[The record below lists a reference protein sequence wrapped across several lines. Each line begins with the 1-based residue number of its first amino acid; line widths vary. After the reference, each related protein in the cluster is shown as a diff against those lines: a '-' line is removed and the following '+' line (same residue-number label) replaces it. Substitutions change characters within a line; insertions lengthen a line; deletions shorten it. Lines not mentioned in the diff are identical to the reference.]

1 LEIGIWNLLE
11 IWKLGFGISDPVTQK
26 LPRTLLYRVYMEK
39 EMADRYEIRLSGSG
53 GQGLILMGII
63 LAEAIGVYDGKYV
76 AQTQSY
82 GPEARGGSSK
92 SEVIVSDE
100 EIDYPKAMKLDLLL
114 AMNQKSCDE
123 FYPDLKPDGLLIVD
137 STFVTQI
144 PTSKAFQ
151 IPFTGIA
158 RERFKRE
165 VVANIVAL
173 GSLSQLSPIVSAR
186 AVESAV
192 LARVPKGTEKLNR
205 DALKAGMNAAKQAKK
220 AWMNSEVVPEVPKED
235 LLDSY

>member
-1 LEIGIWNLLE
+1 M
-11 IWKLGFGISDPVTQK
+11 P
-26 LPRTLLYRVYMEK
+26 Y
-39 EMADRYEIRLSGSG
+39 RYEIRLSGSG

-63 LAEAIGVYDGKYV
+63 LAEAIGIYDGKFV

-100 EIDYPKAMKLDLLL
+100 EIDYPKAMQLDLLL

-123 FYPDLKPDGLLIVD
+123 FYPDLKPEGLLIVD
-137 STFVTQI
+137 STFVTQV
-144 PTSKAFQ
+144 PTLKAFQ
-151 IPFTGIA
+151 IPFTRMA
-158 RERFKRE
+158 REKFKRE
-165 VVANIVAL
+165 VVANIIAL
-173 GSLSQLSPIVSAR
+173 GALTQLSPIISSK

-205 DALKAGMNAAKQAKK
+205 DALKAGIAAAKK
-220 AWMNSEVVPEVPKED
+220 AKKEWMETEATPEIPKED

>member
-1 LEIGIWNLLE
+1 M
-11 IWKLGFGISDPVTQK
+11 GF
-26 LPRTLLYRVYMEK
+26 
-39 EMADRYEIRLSGSG
+39 RYEIRLSGSG

-63 LAEAIGVYDGKYV
+63 LAEAIGIYDGKYV

-92 SEVIVSDE
+92 SEVIASDE
-100 EIDYPKAMKLDLLL
+100 EIDYPKAMQLDLLL

-123 FYPDLKPDGLLIVD
+123 FYPDLKPEGLLIVD
-137 STFVTQI
+137 STFVTQL

-151 IPFTGIA
+151 IPFTRIA
-158 RERFKRE
+158 REKFTRE
-165 VVANIVAL
+165 VVANIIAL
-173 GSLSQLSPIVSAR
+173 GALTQLTPMVSPK

-205 DALKAGMNAAKQAKK
+205 DALRAGMTAAKQAKK
-220 AWMNSEVVPEVPKED
+220 EWMKMEKPPQVPQED

>member
-1 LEIGIWNLLE
+1 MG
-11 IWKLGFGISDPVTQK
+11 S
-26 LPRTLLYRVYMEK
+26 
-39 EMADRYEIRLSGSG
+39 RYEIRLSGSG

-63 LAEAIGVYDGKYV
+63 LAEAIGIYDGKYV

-114 AMNQKSCDE
+114 AMTQKSCDE
-123 FYPDLKPDGLLIVD
+123 FFPDLKSDGTLIVD
-137 STFVTQI
+137 STFVTQL
-144 PTSKAFQ
+144 PTPKAFQ
-151 IPFTGIA
+151 IPFTRIA
-158 RERFKRE
+158 REKFKRE
-165 VVANIVAL
+165 VVANIIAL
-173 GSLSQLSPIVSAR
+173 GALSQLTPIVSAK
-186 AVESAV
+186 AIELAA

-205 DALKAGMNAAKQAKK
+205 DALRAGMNAAKQAKK

>member
-1 LEIGIWNLLE
+1 MLE

-63 LAEAIGVYDGKYV
+63 LAEAIGIYDGKYV

>member
-1 LEIGIWNLLE
+1 MG
-11 IWKLGFGISDPVTQK
+11 S
-26 LPRTLLYRVYMEK
+26 
-39 EMADRYEIRLSGSG
+39 RYEIRLSGSG

-63 LAEAIGVYDGKYV
+63 LAEAVGIYDGRYV

-92 SEVIVSDE
+92 AEVVVSDE

-123 FYPDLKPDGLLIVD
+123 FYSDLKPDGLLIVD

-144 PTSKAFQ
+144 PTPKAFQ
-151 IPFTGIA
+151 VPFTRIA
-158 RERFKRE
+158 REKFKRE

-173 GSLSQLSPIVSAR
+173 GALSQFTPIVSSKAI
-186 AVESAV
+186 ESAV
-192 LARVPKGTEKLNR
+192 LARVPRGTEKLNR
-205 DALKAGMNAAKQAKK
+205 DALKAGMSAAKRAKK
-220 AWMNSEVVPEVPKED
+220 VWMKSDLLPEVPEED

>member
-1 LEIGIWNLLE
+1 M
-11 IWKLGFGISDPVTQK
+11 KMS
-26 LPRTLLYRVYMEK
+26 Y
-39 EMADRYEIRLSGSG
+39 RYEIRLSGSG

-63 LAEAIGVYDGKYV
+63 LAEAIGIYDGKYV

-100 EIDYPKAMKLDLLL
+100 EIDYPKVMSLDLLL

-123 FYPDLKPDGLLIVD
+123 FYPDLKSDGILIVD

-144 PTSKAFQ
+144 PSPKAFQ
-151 IPFTGIA
+151 VAFTRIA
-158 RERFKRE
+158 REKLKRE

-173 GSLSQLSPIVSAR
+173 GALSQLTPIVSAK
-186 AVESAV
+186 AIESAV

-205 DALKAGMNAAKQAKK
+205 EALRAGMNAAKRAKK
-220 AWMNSEVVPEVPKED
+220 AWLKSDGFPEVPKED

>member
-1 LEIGIWNLLE
+1 VG
-11 IWKLGFGISDPVTQK
+11 S
-26 LPRTLLYRVYMEK
+26 
-39 EMADRYEIRLSGSG
+39 RYEIRLSGSG

-63 LAEAIGVYDGKYV
+63 LAEAIGIYDGKYV

-114 AMNQKSCDE
+114 AMDQRSCDE
-123 FYPDLKPDGLLIVD
+123 FYNDLKPDGVLIVD

-144 PTSKAFQ
+144 PTPKAFQ
-151 IPFTGIA
+151 VPFTRIA
-158 RERFKRE
+158 REKFKRE
-165 VVANIVAL
+165 VVANIIAL
-173 GSLSQLSPIVSAR
+173 GALSQLTPVVSAK
-186 AVESAV
+186 AIESAV

-205 DALKAGMNAAKQAKK
+205 EALRAGMNAARRAKK
-220 AWMNSEVVPEVPKED
+220 AWMKSEVPPEIPQED

>member
-1 LEIGIWNLLE
+1 
-11 IWKLGFGISDPVTQK
+11 
-26 LPRTLLYRVYMEK
+26 M
-39 EMADRYEIRLSGSG
+39 
-53 GQGLILMGII
+53 ILMGII
-63 LAEAIGVYDGKYV
+63 LAEAVGIYDGRYV

-114 AMNQKSCDE
+114 AMNQRSCDD
-123 FYPDLKPDGLLIVD
+123 FYQDLKPEGLLIVD

-151 IPFTGIA
+151 IPFTRIA
-158 RERFKRE
+158 REKFKKE
-165 VVANIVAL
+165 VVANIIAL
-173 GSLSQLSPIVSAR
+173 GALTQLTPIVSPKAM
-186 AVESAV
+186 ESAV
-192 LARVPKGTEKLNR
+192 LARVPKGTEKLNQ
-205 DALKAGMNAAKQAKK
+205 DALKAGIAAAKQAKREWK
-220 AWMNSEVVPEVPKED
+220 KMEVPPEVPKED

>member
-1 LEIGIWNLLE
+1 M
-11 IWKLGFGISDPVTQK
+11 GF
-26 LPRTLLYRVYMEK
+26 
-39 EMADRYEIRLSGSG
+39 RYEIRLSGSG

-63 LAEAIGVYDGKYV
+63 LAEAIGIYDGKYV
-76 AQTQSY
+76 SQTQSY

-100 EIDYPKAMKLDLLL
+100 EIDYPKAMNLDLLL

-123 FYPDLKPDGLLIVD
+123 FYPDLKEEGVLIVD

-144 PTSKAFQ
+144 PTPKAFR
-151 IPFTGIA
+151 IPFTRIA
-158 RERFKRE
+158 REKFERE
-165 VVANIVAL
+165 VVANIIAL
-173 GSLSQLSPIVSAR
+173 GALTQLTPIVSPKAI
-186 AVESAV
+186 ESAV

-205 DALKAGMNAAKQAKK
+205 DALKAGISAAKRAKK
-220 AWMNSEVVPEVPKED
+220 EWMESEVPPEVPKED

>member
-1 LEIGIWNLLE
+1 
-11 IWKLGFGISDPVTQK
+11 
-26 LPRTLLYRVYMEK
+26 
-39 EMADRYEIRLSGSG
+39 
-53 GQGLILMGII
+53 MGII

-123 FYPDLKPDGLLIVD
+123 FYPDLKPDGVLIVD
-137 STFVTQI
+137 STFVTQV
-144 PTSKAFQ
+144 PTQRAFQ
-151 IPFTGIA
+151 VPMTRIA
-158 RERFKRE
+158 REKFKRE
-165 VVANIVAL
+165 VVANIIAL
-173 GSLSQLSPIVSAR
+173 GTLTQLTQIVSPKAI
-186 AVESAV
+186 ESAV

-205 DALKAGMNAAKQAKK
+205 DALRAGMAAAKK
-220 AWMNSEVVPEVPKED
+220 AKKEWMEAEAPPEISKED

>member
-1 LEIGIWNLLE
+1 M
-11 IWKLGFGISDPVTQK
+11 GF
-26 LPRTLLYRVYMEK
+26 
-39 EMADRYEIRLSGSG
+39 RYEIRLSGSG

-63 LAEAIGVYDGKYV
+63 LAEAIGIYDGKYV

-100 EIDYPKAMKLDLLL
+100 EIDYPKAMQLDLLL

-123 FYPDLKPDGLLIVD
+123 FYPDLKPEGLLIVD
-137 STFVTQI
+137 STFVTQL

-151 IPFTGIA
+151 IPFTRIA
-158 RERFKRE
+158 REKFTRE
-165 VVANIVAL
+165 VVANIIAL
-173 GSLSQLSPIVSAR
+173 GALTQLTPMVSPK

-205 DALKAGMNAAKQAKK
+205 DALRAGMTAAKQAKK
-220 AWMNSEVVPEVPKED
+220 EWMKMEKPPQVPQED

>member
-1 LEIGIWNLLE
+1 M
-11 IWKLGFGISDPVTQK
+11 S
-26 LPRTLLYRVYMEK
+26 Y
-39 EMADRYEIRLSGSG
+39 RYEIRLSGSG

-63 LAEAIGVYDGKYV
+63 LAEAIGIYDGKYV

-100 EIDYPKAMKLDLLL
+100 EIDYPKTMNLDLLL

-144 PTSKAFQ
+144 PTPKAFQ
-151 IPFTGIA
+151 VPFTRMA
-158 RERFKRE
+158 REKFKRE
-165 VVANIVAL
+165 VVANILAL
-173 GSLSQLSPIVSAR
+173 GALSELTPIVSAK
-186 AVESAV
+186 AMESAV

-205 DALKAGMNAAKQAKK
+205 DALKAGMNAARRAKE
-220 AWMNSEVVPEVPKED
+220 AWMELDVPPETPKED

>member
-1 LEIGIWNLLE
+1 
-11 IWKLGFGISDPVTQK
+11 
-26 LPRTLLYRVYMEK
+26 
-39 EMADRYEIRLSGSG
+39 MADRYEIRLSGSG

-63 LAEAIGVYDGKYV
+63 LAEAIGIYDGKYV

-100 EIDYPKAMKLDLLL
+100 EIDYPKAMKPDLLL

-173 GSLSQLSPIVSAR
+173 GALSQLSPIVSAK

-205 DALKAGMNAAKQAKK
+205 DALRAGMNAAKRAKK
-220 AWMNSEVVPEVPKED
+220 ASMDSELAPEVPEED

>member
-1 LEIGIWNLLE
+1 MG
-11 IWKLGFGISDPVTQK
+11 S
-26 LPRTLLYRVYMEK
+26 
-39 EMADRYEIRLSGSG
+39 RYEIRLSGSG

-63 LAEAIGVYDGKYV
+63 LAEAIGIYDGKYV

-100 EIDYPKAMKLDLLL
+100 EIDYPKAIRLDLLL

-123 FYPDLKPDGLLIVD
+123 FYPDLKPEGLLIVD

-144 PTSKAFQ
+144 PTPKAFQ
-151 IPFTGIA
+151 IPFTRLA
-158 RERFKRE
+158 REKFERE
-165 VVANIVAL
+165 VVANIIAL
-173 GSLSQLSPIVSAR
+173 GALSQLTPIVSAK
-186 AVESAV
+186 ATESAV

-205 DALKAGMNAAKQAKK
+205 DALRAGMNAAKRAKK
-220 AWMNSEVVPEVPKED
+220 AWMELEVPPETPKED